1 MGASDDARRQIVSE
15 YRVTDPYTGQVVK
28 EFPTASDDDIRAAI
42 ERAHTAHATWSTT
55 PIAERAA
62 VIAKAADAFAARS
75 RELAEII
82 RTEMGKPID
91 QGIFEAEFSSEI
103 IRYYADNAEAFLADE
118 VLEVRSG
125 VDARVRKASQG
136 VILGIMPW
144 NYPYYQ
150 VARFAFPTLVLGN
163 TVLLKHAP
171 QCPWSATVIV
181 EILAE
186 AGLPAGAY
194 ENIFATNDQIG
205 ELVIP
210 DPRVRGISLTG
221 SERAGAAVAE
231 IAGRNLKKVVL
242 ELGGSDPFIV
252 LSTDDMDA
260 VVEAAVEA
268 RMENSGQACN
278 ASKRF
283 IVVDELFDDFSSK
296 LAAALSALE
305 VGEAADEGA
314 LVGALSSQAA
324 ADRLREQ
331 VGSAIAE
338 GAQIVVG
345 DVAES
350 GDTRVQPALLG
361 GVTEGMDAYREE
373 FFGPVGTIYRAKD
386 VDDAVRIA
394 NGTPFGLGS
403 RLWCTDA
410 ELAMAVAD
418 RLDAGM
424 VSING
429 AGAEDY
435 DMPFGGTKRSG
446 FGRELGPHGMEE
458 FMNKKLIVAS

>member
-1 MGASDDARRQIVSE
+1 MSE

-28 EFPTASDDDIRAAI
+28 EFPTATDGEVRAAI
-42 ERAHTAHATWSTT
+42 ERAHAAFEPWRST
-55 PIAERAA
+55 PMAERAA
-62 VIAKAADAFAARS
+62 ILGRAADAFASRS

-82 RTEMGKPID
+82 RTEMGKPLA
-91 QGIFEAEFSSEI
+91 QGVAEAEFSSEI
-103 IRYYADNAEAFLADE
+103 IQYYADNAERFLADE
-118 VLEVRSG
+118 VLEVRTG
-125 VDARVRKASQG
+125 VDARIRKSAQG

-144 NYPYYQ
+144 NFPYYQ
-150 VARFAFPTLVLGN
+150 VARFAFPNLMLGN

-171 QCPWSATVIV
+171 QCPWSATVIA
-181 EILAE
+181 EILEE

-205 ELVIP
+205 ETVIP
-210 DPRVRGISLTG
+210 DPRVRGVSLTG

-231 IAGRNLKKVVL
+231 IAGRHLKKVVL
-242 ELGGSDPFIV
+242 ELGGSDPFVV

-260 VVEAAVEA
+260 VVEAAVET
-268 RMENSGQACN
+268 RMENSGQSCN

-283 IVVDELFDDFSSK
+283 IVVDELYDEFSTK
-296 LAAALSALE
+296 LAEAVTALE
-305 VGEAADEGA
+305 VGGPEDEDA
-314 LVGALSSQAA
+314 LVGPLSSQAA

-331 VGSAIAE
+331 TASALAE
-338 GAQIVVG
+338 GAQVLAG
-345 DVAES
+345 ELDES
-350 GDTRVQPALLG
+350 GDTRVRPALLG
-361 GVTEGMDAYREE
+361 GVTDDMEAYREE
-373 FFGPVGTIYRAKD
+373 LFGPVGTVYRAKD

-394 NGTPFGLGS
+394 NDTPFGLGS
-403 RLWCTDA
+403 RLWCTDP
-410 ELAMAVAD
+410 ELALAVAD

-429 AGAEDY
+429 AGSEDY

-458 FMNKKLIVAS
+458 FMNKKLIVG

>member
-1 MGASDDARRQIVSE
+1 MSE
-15 YRVTDPYTGQVVK
+15 YRVTNPYTGEVVK
-28 EFPTASDDDIRAAI
+28 EYPTATDDEIRAAI
-42 ERAHTAHATWSTT
+42 ERAHAAYEPWAAT

-62 VIAKAADAFAARS
+62 ILSKAADAFTSRS
-75 RELAEII
+75 QELAEII
-82 RTEMGKPID
+82 RTEMGKPLG
-91 QGIFEAEFSSEI
+91 QGKDEAEFSGDI
-103 IRYYADNAEAFLADE
+103 IRYYADNAEEFLADE
-118 VLEVRSG
+118 VLQTASG
-125 VDARVRKASQG
+125 VQARIRKSAQG

-144 NYPYYQ
+144 NFPYYQ
-150 VARFAFPTLVLGN
+150 VARFAFPNLMLGN

-171 QCPWSATVIV
+171 QCPWSATVIA

-210 DPRVRGISLTG
+210 DARVRGVSLTG

-242 ELGGSDPFIV
+242 ELGGSDPFVV

-260 VVEAAVEA
+260 VVQAAVDG
-268 RMENSGQACN
+268 RMENSGQSCN

-283 IVVDELFDDFSSK
+283 IVLDELYDEFSSK
-296 LAAALSALE
+296 LGAAVFALQ
-305 VGEAADEGA
+305 VGEVDDADA
-314 LVGALSSQAA
+314 LVGPLSSQAA

-331 VGSAIAE
+331 TAAALAE
-338 GAQIVVG
+338 GAQVLAGAIA
-345 DVAES
+345 DS
-350 GDTRVQPALLG
+350 GDARFAPALLG
-361 GVTEGMDAYREE
+361 GVTEQMDAYREE
-373 FFGPVGTIYRAKD
+373 LFGPVGTVYRAKD

-394 NGTPFGLGS
+394 NGTPFGLGA
-403 RLWCTDA
+403 RVWATDP
-410 ELAMAVAD
+410 ELALAVAD
-418 RLDAGM
+418 RIDAGM

-429 AGAEDY
+429 AGSEDY

-458 FMNKKLIVAS
+458 FMNKKLVVAN

>member
-1 MGASDDARRQIVSE
+1 MSE
-15 YRVTDPYTGQVVK
+15 YKVTDPYTGQIVK
-28 EFPTASDDDIRAAI
+28 EYPTATDDEIRAAI
-42 ERAHTAHATWSTT
+42 ERAHAAYEPWATT
-55 PIAERAA
+55 PMAERAA
-62 VIAKAADAFAARS
+62 ILSKAADAFTSRS
-75 RELAEII
+75 QELAEII
-82 RTEMGKPID
+82 RTEMGKPLGQAKD
-91 QGIFEAEFSSEI
+91 EAEFSGDI
-103 IRYYADNAEAFLADE
+103 IRYYADNAEEFLADE
-118 VLEVRSG
+118 VLKTASG
-125 VDARVRKASQG
+125 VDARIRKSAQG

-144 NYPYYQ
+144 NFPYYQ
-150 VARFAFPTLVLGN
+150 VARFAFPNLMLGN

-171 QCPWSATVIV
+171 QCPWSATVIA

-194 ENIFATNDQIG
+194 ENIFATNEQIG
-205 ELVIP
+205 EIVIP
-210 DPRVRGISLTG
+210 DARVRGVSLTG

-242 ELGGSDPFIV
+242 ELGGSDPFVV

-260 VVEAAVEA
+260 VVQAAVDA
-268 RMENSGQACN
+268 RMENSGQSCN

-283 IVVDELFDDFSSK
+283 IVLDELYDEFSSK
-296 LAAALSALE
+296 LGAAITGMQ
-305 VGEAADEGA
+305 VGEADDADA

-331 VGSAIAE
+331 TSAAVAE
-338 GAQIVVG
+338 GAEVLAG
-345 DVAES
+345 ALGHH

-361 GVTEGMDAYREE
+361 GVTEQMDAYREE
-373 FFGPVGTIYRAKD
+373 LFGPVGTVYRAKD

-394 NGTPFGLGS
+394 NGTPFGLGA
-403 RLWCTDA
+403 RVWATDP
-410 ELAMAVAD
+410 ELALAVAD
-418 RLDAGM
+418 RIDAGM

-458 FMNKKLIVAS
+458 FMNKKLIVN

>member
-1 MGASDDARRQIVSE
+1 MSE
-15 YRVTDPYTGQVVK
+15 YKVTDPYTGRVVK
-28 EFPTASDDDIRAAI
+28 EYPTATDDEIRAAI
-42 ERAHTAHATWSTT
+42 ERAHAAYEPWSTT
-55 PIAERAA
+55 PMAERAA
-62 VIAKAADAFAARS
+62 ILSKAADAFTARS
-75 RELAEII
+75 QELAEII
-82 RTEMGKPID
+82 RTEMGKPLG
-91 QGIFEAEFSSEI
+91 QGKDEAEFSGDI
-103 IRYYADNAEAFLADE
+103 IRYYADNAEEFLADE
-118 VLEVRSG
+118 VLTTASG
-125 VDARVRKASQG
+125 VDARIRKSAQG

-144 NYPYYQ
+144 NFPYYQ
-150 VARFAFPTLVLGN
+150 VARFAFPNLMLGN

-171 QCPWSATVIV
+171 QCPWSATVIA

-205 ELVIP
+205 EIVIP
-210 DPRVRGISLTG
+210 DPRVRGVSLTG

-242 ELGGSDPFIV
+242 ELGGSDPFVV

-260 VVEAAVEA
+260 VVESAVEA
-268 RMENSGQACN
+268 RMENSGQSCN

-283 IVVDELFDDFSSK
+283 IVVDELYDEFSSK
-296 LAAALSALE
+296 LGAAIAALQ
-305 VGEAADEGA
+305 VGEADEADS

-331 VGSAIAE
+331 TSAAVAE
-338 GAQIVVG
+338 GAQVLAG
-345 DVAES
+345 SLTES
-350 GDTRVQPALLG
+350 GDTRVAPALLG
-361 GVTEGMDAYREE
+361 GVTEQMDAYREE
-373 FFGPVGTIYRAKD
+373 LFGPVGTVYRAKD

-394 NGTPFGLGS
+394 NGTPFGLGA
-403 RLWCTDA
+403 RVWATDP
-410 ELAMAVAD
+410 ELALAVAD
-418 RLDAGM
+418 RIDAGM

-429 AGAEDY
+429 AGGEDY

-458 FMNKKLIVAS
+458 FMNKKLVVLG

>member
-1 MGASDDARRQIVSE
+1 MSE

-28 EFPTASDDDIRAAI
+28 EFPTATDDEILAAI
-42 ERAHTAHATWSTT
+42 ERAHTAFATWSTT
-55 PIAERAA
+55 PLAERAA
-62 VIAKAADAFAARS
+62 VLQRAADAFTARS
-75 RELAEII
+75 DELAEII
-82 RTEMGKPID
+82 RTEMGKPLG
-91 QGIFEAEFSSEI
+91 QGKDEAEFSGDI
-103 IRYYADNAEAFLADE
+103 IRYFADNAEEFLADE
-118 VLEVRSG
+118 VLTTASG
-125 VDARVRKASQG
+125 VDARIRKSAQG

-144 NYPYYQ
+144 NFPYYQ
-150 VARFAFPTLVLGN
+150 VARFAFPNLMLGN

-171 QCPWSATVIV
+171 QCPWSATVIA
-181 EILAE
+181 EILEE

-194 ENIFATNDQIG
+194 ENVFATNEQIG

-210 DPRVRGISLTG
+210 DARVRGVSLTG

-260 VVEAAVEA
+260 VVTAAVGA
-268 RMENSGQACN
+268 RMENSGQSCN

-283 IVVDELFDDFSSK
+283 IVVDALYDEFSSK
-296 LAAALSALE
+296 LGDAIAALQ
-305 VGEAADEGA
+305 VGEAADADA
-314 LVGALSSQAA
+314 LVGPLSSQAA

-331 VGSAIAE
+331 TASAVAG
-338 GAQIVVG
+338 GAQVLAG
-345 DVAES
+345 ALAQS
-350 GDTRVQPALLG
+350 GDTRVAPALLG
-361 GVTEGMDAYREE
+361 GVTEQMDAYREE
-373 FFGPVGTIYRAKD
+373 LFGPIGTVYRAQD

-394 NGTPFGLGS
+394 NGTPFGLGA
-403 RLWCTDA
+403 RVWATDP
-410 ELAMAVAD
+410 ELALAVAD
-418 RLDAGM
+418 RIDAGM

-458 FMNKKLIVAS
+458 FMNKKLVVLG

>member
-1 MGASDDARRQIVSE
+1 MSE
-15 YRVTDPYTGQVVK
+15 YRVTDPYTGQIVK
-28 EFPTASDDDIRAAI
+28 EFPTATDGEVRAAI
-42 ERAHTAHATWSTT
+42 ERAHAAYEPWRST
-55 PIAERAA
+55 PMAERAA
-62 VIAKAADAFAARS
+62 ILGRAADAFASRS

-82 RTEMGKPID
+82 RTEMGKPLA
-91 QGIFEAEFSSEI
+91 QGVAEAEFSGEI
-103 IRYYADNAEAFLADE
+103 VQYYADNAERFLADE

-125 VDARVRKASQG
+125 VDARIRKSAQG

-144 NYPYYQ
+144 NFPYYQ
-150 VARFAFPTLVLGN
+150 VARFAFPNLMLGN

-171 QCPWSATVIV
+171 QCPWSATVIA
-181 EILAE
+181 EILEE

-210 DPRVRGISLTG
+210 DPRVRGVSLTG

-231 IAGRNLKKVVL
+231 IAGRHLKKVVL
-242 ELGGSDPFIV
+242 ELGGSDPFVV

-260 VVEAAVEA
+260 VVDAAVET
-268 RMENSGQACN
+268 RMENSGQSCN

-283 IVVDELFDDFSSK
+283 IVVDELYDEFSRK
-296 LAAALSALE
+296 LGEAITALE
-305 VGEAADEGA
+305 VGGPEDEDA
-314 LVGALSSQAA
+314 LVGPLSSQAA

-331 VGSAIAE
+331 TSSAVAE
-338 GAQIVVG
+338 GAKVLAG
-345 DVAES
+345 ELGES
-350 GDTRVQPALLG
+350 GDARVRPALLG
-361 GVTEGMDAYREE
+361 GVTDDMEAYREE
-373 FFGPVGTIYRAKD
+373 LFGPVGTVYRAKD

-394 NGTPFGLGS
+394 NDTPFGLGS
-403 RLWCTDA
+403 RVWCSDP
-410 ELAMAVAD
+410 ELALAVAD

-424 VSING
+424 VSLNG
-429 AGAEDY
+429 AGSEDF

-458 FMNKKLIVAS
+458 FMNKKLIVG

>member
-1 MGASDDARRQIVSE
+1 MSE
-15 YRVTDPYTGQVVK
+15 YKVTDPYTGEVVK
-28 EFPTASDDDIRAAI
+28 EYPTATDDEIRAAI
-42 ERAHTAHATWSTT
+42 DRAHAAFQPWSQT

-62 VIAKAADAFAARS
+62 IIVKAADAFAERS

-91 QGIFEAEFSSEI
+91 QGVFEAEFSSEI

-118 VLEVRSG
+118 VLQVRSG
-125 VDARVRKASQG
+125 VDARVRKSAQG

-150 VARFAFPTLVLGN
+150 VARFAFPNLVLGN
-163 TVLLKHAP
+163 TVVLKHAP
-171 QCPWSATVIV
+171 QCPSSATVIA
-181 EILAE
+181 EILE
-186 AGLPAGAY
+186 QAGLPAGAY
-194 ENIFATNDQIG
+194 ENVFATNDQIG
-205 ELVIP
+205 EIVIP
-210 DPRVRGISLTG
+210 DPRVRGVSLTG

-260 VVEAAVEA
+260 VVENAVEA

-283 IVVDELFDDFSSK
+283 IVVDEHYDAFTEK
-296 LAAALSALE
+296 LAAALTALP
-305 VGEAADEGA
+305 VGGADDEDA
-314 LVGALSSQAA
+314 LVGPLSSQAA
-324 ADRLREQ
+324 ADRLRSQ
-331 VGSAIAE
+331 VASAIDE
-338 GAQIVVG
+338 GAQVLVG
-345 DVAES
+345 EPTAP
-350 GDTRVQPALLG
+350 GDTRVAPALLG
-361 GVTEGMDAYREE
+361 GVTSEMDAYREE
-373 FFGPVGTIYRAKD
+373 LFGPVGTVYRAKD

-394 NGTPFGLGS
+394 NDTPFGLGS
-403 RLWCTDA
+403 RVWCSDP
-410 ELAMAVAD
+410 ELALAVAD
-418 RLDAGM
+418 RIDAGM

-446 FGRELGPHGMEE
+446 YGRELGPHGMEE
-458 FMNKKLIVAS
+458 FMNKKLIVG

>member
-1 MGASDDARRQIVSE
+1 MSE
-15 YRVTDPYTGQVVK
+15 YKVVDPYTGQVVK
-28 EFPTASDDDIRAAI
+28 EYPTATDDEVRGAI
-42 ERAHTAHATWSTT
+42 ERAHAAHATWSTT
-55 PIAERAA
+55 PLAERAA
-62 VIAKAADAFAARS
+62 IIAKAADAFAARS
-75 RELAEII
+75 GELAEII
-82 RTEMGKPID
+82 RTEMGKPLD
-91 QGIFEAEFSSEI
+91 QGVFEAEFSGEI
-103 IRYYADNAEAFLADE
+103 IRYYADNAGAFLADE

-125 VDARVRKASQG
+125 VEARVRKSSQG

-150 VARFAFPTLVLGN
+150 VARFAFPNLVLGN
-163 TVLLKHAP
+163 TVVLKHAP
-171 QCPWSATVIV
+171 QCPWSATVIA
-181 EILAE
+181 EILEE

-210 DPRVRGISLTG
+210 DPRVRGVSLTG

-242 ELGGSDPFIV
+242 ELGGSDPFVV

-283 IVVDELFDDFSSK
+283 IVLDELYDDFSSK
-296 LAAALSALE
+296 LGAAITALPI
-305 VGEAADEGA
+305 GEAEDGDA

-338 GAQIVVG
+338 GAQVLAG
-345 DVAES
+345 EPSAS
-350 GDTRVQPALLG
+350 NGTRVQPALLG
-361 GVTEGMDAYREE
+361 GVTEQMDAYREE
-373 FFGPVGTIYRAKD
+373 LFGPVGTVYRAKD

-394 NGTPFGLGS
+394 NGTPFGLGAKV
-403 RLWCTDA
+403 WAADP
-410 ELAMAVAD
+410 ELALAVAD
-418 RLDAGM
+418 RIDAGM

-458 FMNKKLIVAS
+458 FMNKKLIVG

>member
-1 MGASDDARRQIVSE
+1 MSE
-15 YRVTDPYTGQVVK
+15 YKVVDPYTGQLVK
-28 EFPTASDDDIRAAI
+28 EYPTATDDEVRSAI
-42 ERAHTAHATWSTT
+42 ARAHDAYATWSTT
-55 PIAERAA
+55 PLAERVAI
-62 VIAKAADAFAARS
+62 IARAGDAFKERS

-91 QGIFEAEFSSEI
+91 QGIFEAEFSGDI
-103 IRYYADNAEAFLADE
+103 IRYYADNAETFLADE
-118 VLEVRSG
+118 VLESNSG
-125 VDARVRKASQG
+125 LNARVRKSSQG

-150 VARFAFPTLVLGN
+150 VARFAFPNLVLGN
-163 TVLLKHAP
+163 TVVLKHAP
-171 QCPWSATVIV
+171 QCPWSATVIA

-205 ELVIP
+205 EIVIP
-210 DPRVRGISLTG
+210 DPRVRGVSLTG

-242 ELGGSDPFIV
+242 ELGGSDPFVV

-260 VVEAAVEA
+260 TVQAALDT

-283 IVVDELFDDFSSK
+283 IVVDELYDEFTEK
-296 LAAALSALE
+296 LSAAVTALT
-305 VGEAADEGA
+305 VGEAEAEDA
-314 LVGALSSQAA
+314 AVGALSSQAA
-324 ADRLREQ
+324 ADRLRGQ
-331 VGSAIAE
+331 VAAAIDE
-338 GAQIVVG
+338 GAQVLAG
-345 DVAES
+345 SVAES
-350 GDTRVQPALLG
+350 GDTRVTPALLG
-361 GVTEGMDAYREE
+361 GVTESMHAYTEE
-373 FFGPVGTIYRAKD
+373 LFGPVGTVYRAKD
-386 VDDAVRIA
+386 ADDAVRIA
-394 NGTPFGLGS
+394 NDTPFGLGS
-403 RLWCTDA
+403 HVWAADP
-410 ELAMAVAD
+410 ELALAIAD
-418 RLDAGM
+418 RIDAGM

-435 DMPFGGTKRSG
+435 DLPFGGTKRSG

-458 FMNKKLIVAS
+458 FMNKKLIVTA